1 MLLPAKMKR
10 VEIIVHKD
18 YFDPVMRYL
27 RDARLVELLD
37 VKNMLKGYKGAVSS
51 CGTSER
57 LYGLVAIS
65 SKIAALTAL
74 MSSGGEIEPAQVGA
88 SLTDEQI
95 REIENRISALE
106 QETSALSSE
115 MQVCDKVTLFAD
127 TDLGASVR
135 EMLGIT
141 DVNSPEGRHRLEEIM
156 SRIFD
161 GLRPPELE
169 QVERLGDSIERKDV
183 AESIRRVISD
193 QVADA
198 LVARKGEGAVI
209 KVLSQA
215 LDLKIAEGSTSKN
228 LRFLP
233 DSWIEKTRERE
244 RKLKAKTEDLMSRNA
259 EWLRVNGE
267 LVDAERI
274 VEEAKGLCGKT
285 ESTYVLEG
293 WLPANRMKELQI
305 ALNDVSKGH
314 CIVQDWSGKGSP
326 TMLRNPQ
333 WTGVFERLT
342 VGFGTPA
349 SGELDPT
356 ILWLVTYPLFFGL
369 MFGDVGHGLIFVLL
383 SIGLFFA
390 KRKGTHFQEQSIAGL
405 GGLFNMILDG
415 SGLLILG
422 GVAATVCGFLYGTV
436 MGSEEWFRQLTGL
449 GGALWFDPFTHPI
462 TLVKVSI
469 TIGVIHVTSGLVLD
483 IVNKVKNRRYE
494 ELVGGPVLWLW
505 FYLTFGYLIL
515 AHGFR
520 LMTYAFS
527 NLPTVLLLLGLPSG
541 LMLAAK
547 VRYAGP
553 FEGVGE
559 WMESMLASISHT
571 ISYIRIMAMKMIHD
585 VFSRLF
591 LGILLG
597 TSIFIGAPIFVAL
610 TLLMIIILEGAFVFL
625 QDLRLHWVEWFLKF
639 YAGSGTAFKPFGLER
654 KHTKVSLPALRP
666 IPQTI
671 AG

>member
-10 VEIIVHKD
+10 VEIIVHRD

-37 VKNMLKGYKGAVSS
+37 VKNMLKGYRGAVSS

-57 LYGLVAIS
+57 LYRLVAIS
-65 SKIAALTAL
+65 SKIAALTEL
-74 MSSGGEIEPAQVGA
+74 MPSASEIEPAQVGE
-88 SLTDEQI
+88 SLTDDQI
-95 REIENRISALE
+95 REIENQVSVLE
-106 QETSALSSE
+106 KETSALSSE

-127 TDLGASVR
+127 ADLGASVR
-135 EMLGIT
+135 EMLRIA

-156 SRIFD
+156 SRVFD
-161 GLRPPELE
+161 SLRPPELE
-169 QVERLGDSIERKDV
+169 QVETLGNSIERKDV
-183 AESIRRVISD
+183 VESIRRVISD
-193 QVADA
+193 QVADV

-233 DSWIEKTRERE
+233 DSWIEKTRKRE
-244 RKLKAKTEDLMSRNA
+244 RKLRAKTEDLMSHNA
-259 EWLRVNGE
+259 EWLRVSGE

-293 WLPANRMKELQI
+293 WLPANRIKELQI

-314 CIVQDWSGKGSP
+314 CVVQDWSGKGSP

-349 SGELDPT
+349 SGEVDPT

-415 SGLLILG
+415 SGLLVLG

-436 MGSEEWFRQLTGL
+436 MGSEEWFRELTGL
-449 GGALWFDPFTHPI
+449 SGPLWFDPFTHPI

-469 TIGVIHVTSGLVLD
+469 IIGIVHVTSGLVIA
-483 IVNKVKNRRYE
+483 IVNKIKNKKYE
-494 ELVGGPVLWLW
+494 ELLGGPVVWLW
-505 FYLTFGYLIL
+505 FYVTLGYLIL
-515 AHGFR
+515 AHGFG
-520 LMTYAFS
+520 LITYALS
-527 NLPTVLLLLGLPSG
+527 NLPTVLVLLGLPSG

-547 VRYAGP
+547 VRQAGP

-559 WMESMLASISHT
+559 WIESMLASISHT

-591 LGILLG
+591 LRILLG
-597 TSIFIGAPIFVAL
+597 TSIFIGAPIFAAL
-610 TLLMIIILEGAFVFL
+610 TLLMIMILEGAFVFL

-654 KHTKVSLPALRP
+654 KHTKVSLPVFRP
-666 IPQTI
+666 IPQAI

>member
-1 MLLPAKMKR
+1 MPS
-10 VEIIVHKD
+10 
-18 YFDPVMRYL
+18 
-27 RDARLVELLD
+27 AR
-37 VKNMLKGYKGAVSS
+37 
-51 CGTSER
+51 
-57 LYGLVAIS
+57 
-65 SKIAALTAL
+65 
-74 MSSGGEIEPAQVGA
+74 EIEPVQVGE
-88 SLTDEQI
+88 SLADEQI
-95 REIENRISALE
+95 REIDDRISALE

-115 MQVCDKVTLFAD
+115 MEVCEKVTLFAD

-135 EMLGIT
+135 DMQRIG
-141 DVNSPEGRHRLEEIM
+141 DVNSPEGRHALEEIM
-156 SRIFD
+156 SRVFD
-161 GLRPPELE
+161 SLRSPELE
-169 QVERLGDSIERKDV
+169 QVETLGDSIERKDV
-183 AESIRRVISD
+183 AGSIRRVVSD

-244 RKLKAKTEDLMSRNA
+244 RKLREKTEDLMSQNA
-259 EWLRVNGE
+259 EWLKVSGE
-267 LVDAERI
+267 LVDAERM

-305 ALNDVSKGH
+305 ALNGVSKGH

-349 SGELDPT
+349 SDELDPT
-356 ILWLVTYPLFFGL
+356 VLWLVTYPLFFGL

-390 KRKGTHFQEQSIAGL
+390 KRKGTRFEEQSIAGL

-422 GVAATVCGFLYGTV
+422 GVAATLCGFLYGTV
-436 MGSEEWFRQLTGL
+436 MGSEEWFRELTGL
-449 GGALWFDPFTHPI
+449 SGPLWFDPFTHPM

-469 TIGVIHVTSGLVLD
+469 IIGIAHVASGLILD
-483 IVNKVKNRRYE
+483 IVNKVKNKRYE
-494 ELVGGPVLWLW
+494 ELLGGPVLWLW
-505 FYLTFGYLIL
+505 FYVTLGYLIL

-520 LMTYAFS
+520 LITYVLS
-527 NLPTVLLLLGLPSG
+527 NLPMVLLLLGLPSG

-547 VRYAGP
+547 VRHAGP
-553 FEGVGE
+553 FEGIGE

-597 TSIFIGAPIFVAL
+597 TSIFIGVPIFAAL
-610 TLLMIIILEGAFVFL
+610 TLLMIMILEGAFVFL

-639 YAGSGTAFKPFGLER
+639 YVGSGTAFRPFGIQR
-654 KHTKVSLPALRP
+654 RHTKVSLPVLSP
-666 IPQTI
+666 TPQAI
-671 AG
+671 AS

>member
-1 MLLPAKMKR
+1 MKR
-10 VEIIVHKD
+10 VEIIVHMG
-18 YFDPVMRYL
+18 YFDPVVRYL

-37 VKNMLKGYKGAVSS
+37 VKSMLKGYKGAVSS
-51 CGTSER
+51 CGPSER
-57 LYGLVAIS
+57 LYRLVAMS

-74 MSSGGEIEPAQVGA
+74 MPSAREIEPVQVGE
-88 SLTDEQI
+88 SLADEQI
-95 REIENRISALE
+95 REIDDRISALE

-115 MQVCDKVTLFAD
+115 MEVCEKVTLFAD

-135 EMLGIT
+135 DMQRIG
-141 DVNSPEGRHRLEEIM
+141 DVNSPEGRHALEEIM
-156 SRIFD
+156 SRVFD
-161 GLRPPELE
+161 SLRSPELE
-169 QVERLGDSIERKDV
+169 QVETLGDSIERKDV
-183 AESIRRVISD
+183 AGSIRRVVSD

-244 RKLKAKTEDLMSRNA
+244 RKLREKTEDLMSQNA
-259 EWLRVNGE
+259 EWLKVSGE
-267 LVDAERI
+267 LVDAERM

-305 ALNDVSKGH
+305 ALNGVSKGH

-349 SGELDPT
+349 SDELDPT
-356 ILWLVTYPLFFGL
+356 VLWLVTYPLFFGL

-390 KRKGTHFQEQSIAGL
+390 KRKGTRFEEQSIAGL

-422 GVAATVCGFLYGTV
+422 GVAATLCGFLYGTV
-436 MGSEEWFRQLTGL
+436 MGSEEWFRELTGL
-449 GGALWFDPFTHPI
+449 SGPLWFDPFTHPM

-469 TIGVIHVTSGLVLD
+469 IIGIAHVASGLILD
-483 IVNKVKNRRYE
+483 IVNKVKNKRYE
-494 ELVGGPVLWLW
+494 ELLGGPVLWLW
-505 FYLTFGYLIL
+505 FYVTLGYLIL

-520 LMTYAFS
+520 LITYVLS
-527 NLPTVLLLLGLPSG
+527 NLPMVLLLLGLPSG

-547 VRYAGP
+547 VRHAGP
-553 FEGVGE
+553 FEGIGE

-597 TSIFIGAPIFVAL
+597 TSIFIGVPIFAAL
-610 TLLMIIILEGAFVFL
+610 TLLMIMILEGAFVFL

-639 YAGSGTAFKPFGLER
+639 YVGSGTAFRPFGIQR
-654 KHTKVSLPALRP
+654 RHTKVSLPVLSP
-666 IPQTI
+666 TPQAI
-671 AG
+671 AS

>member
-51 CGTSER
+51 CRTSER
-57 LYGLVAIS
+57 LYRLVAIS

-74 MSSGGEIEPAQVGA
+74 TPGASDAEPAQVNEP
-88 SLTDEQI
+88 LTDEQI
-95 REIENRISALE
+95 REIENRVSALE
-106 QETSALSSE
+106 QEISALSSE
-115 MQVCDKVTLFAD
+115 VQACEKVIMFAD
-127 TDLGASVR
+127 ADLGASVR
-135 EMLGIT
+135 EIMRIP
-141 DVNSPEGRHRLEEIM
+141 DVNSPEGRHKFEEIM
-156 SRIFD
+156 FKVFD
-161 GLRPPELE
+161 SLRPPELE
-169 QVERLGDSIERKDV
+169 QVETLGDSIDRKDI
-183 AESIRRVISD
+183 AESMRRAISD
-193 QVADA
+193 QLADA
-198 LVARKGEGAVI
+198 LLSRTGEGAAI
-209 KVLSQA
+209 NVLSKA
-215 LDLKIAEGSTSKN
+215 LDLKITEGSRSKN

-244 RKLKAKTEDLMSRNA
+244 HELRAKTENLLSQNA
-259 EWLRVNGE
+259 KWLRVSGE
-267 LVDAERI
+267 LVEAEKI
-274 VEEAKGLCGKT
+274 IEEAKGLCGRT

-293 WLPANRMKELQI
+293 WLPANRVEALQT
-305 ALNDVSKGH
+305 ALNNVSKGH
-314 CIVQDWSGKGSP
+314 CIVQDWTGKGSP
-326 TMLRNPQ
+326 TMLGNPR

-349 SGELDPT
+349 SNELDPT
-356 ILWLVTYPLFFGL
+356 VLWLVTYPLFFGL

-383 SIGLFFA
+383 SVGLLFA
-390 KRKGTHFQEQSIAGL
+390 KRKGTHFKEQSIAGL

-422 GVAATVCGFLYGTV
+422 GVAATLCGFLYGTV
-436 MGSEEWFRQLTGL
+436 MGSEEWFRELTGL
-449 GGALWFDPFTHPI
+449 SGPLWFDPFAHPI

-469 TIGVIHVTSGLVLD
+469 IIGIMHVISGLSLD
-483 IVNKVKNRRYE
+483 IVNKVKNKRYE
-494 ELVGGPVLWLW
+494 ELLGGPVLWLW
-505 FYLTFGYLIL
+505 FYVTLGYLIL
-515 AHGFR
+515 AHGFG
-520 LMTYAFS
+520 LITYVLS
-527 NLPTVLLLLGLPSG
+527 NLPTVLVLLGLPSG

-547 VRYAGP
+547 VRHVGP
-553 FEGVGE
+553 FEGIGE

-597 TSIFIGAPIFVAL
+597 TSIFIGAPIFAAL
-610 TLLMIIILEGAFVFL
+610 TLLMIMILEGAFVFL

-639 YAGSGTAFKPFGLER
+639 YAGSGTAFRPFGIQR
-654 KHTKVSLPALRP
+654 RYTKAPLPALSP
-666 IPQTI
+666 TPHAI
-671 AG
+671 AS